1 MARDIINNLNWLSY
15 LPRLVRIEK
24 TARWILEQPDDSR
37 HEIAREILKTA
48 AQVRR
53 DHKHGWD
60 TSNFVDTL
68 NQLCG
73 RADAEIFAP
82 YVKESAKRRERFRD
96 QVAEPR
102 NKQARAEG
110 NARRAEWQS
119 AADEIWSR
127 HPEWTASDVARRIAK
142 DRGGDW
148 NTIRRRIARK

>member
-1 MARDIINNLNWLSY
+1 MAREIINNLNWLSF
-15 LPRLVRIEK
+15 LRRLVRIES
-24 TARWILEQPDDSR
+24 TANWILKQPGDPR
-37 HEIAREILKTA
+37 HEIAGDILKA
-48 AQVRR
+48 SAQVRR
-53 DHKHGWD
+53 AHERGWD